1 MPSVFYEKRCENQFV
16 GIICDHPFPAHV
28 HDLVEIVCL
37 RAGRLAVSISGQ
49 RYQVEPGDV
58 AVVFPAI
65 PHSYDEVS
73 ADVQGLTLIFLP
85 DTITEFTNAFRTQ
98 IPIIPI
104 LRRGDKPA
112 MMDTLIDQLLVL
124 GDGEENPLQTG
135 YLHLFLSYLF
145 TCLPLQS
152 VDRYVQNNAAS
163 GMGHQALQYISRHYT
178 EPLTLESTAH
188 ALGVSRIHLSHIFSQ
203 QLGINFRQY
212 INNLRIDRAC
222 TLLRNPSYSI
232 TQISDLCGY
241 NNLRTFRRAFM
252 AQCSVSPS
260 RYRAHLLGQEETS
273 EEDAGC

>member
-16 GIICDHPFPAHV
+16 GAICDHPFPAHV
-28 HDLVEIVCL
+28 HDLVEIICL
-37 RAGRLAVSISGQ
+37 KAGRLAVSISGQ

-98 IPIIPI
+98 IPTIPI

-145 TCLPLQS
+145 TCLPLQH
-152 VDRYVQNNAAS
+152 VDWYVQTSAAS

-178 EPLTLESTAH
+178 EQLTLESTAH

-222 TLLRNPSYSI
+222 TLLRNPAYSI

-241 NNLRTFRRAFM
+241 NNLRTFRRAFT
-252 AQCSVSPS
+252 AQCSISPS
-260 RYRAHLLGQEETS
+260 RYRAYLLGQDETVQS
-273 EEDAGC
+273 DMG